1 MKQVENTELCKV
13 FAKGYEQA
21 VKDISEGMYL
31 NPQDVAKNFY
41 FGGSSMPSLSNLSF
55 NGQVLSFR
63 KKRRS

>member
-1 MKQVENTELCKV
+1 V